1 LGQQSY
7 APIFAGKQNNQRKK
21 TKQKVKIESNN
32 NEENILAQIKQLTTG
47 GGLSP

>member
-1 LGQQSY
+1 MPQFLQGNKTTK
-7 APIFAGKQNNQRKK
+7 GKK